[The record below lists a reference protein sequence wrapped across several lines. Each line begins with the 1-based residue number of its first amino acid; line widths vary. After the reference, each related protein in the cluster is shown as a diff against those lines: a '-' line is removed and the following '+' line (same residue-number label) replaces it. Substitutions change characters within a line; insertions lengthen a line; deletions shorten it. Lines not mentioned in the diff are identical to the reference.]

1 MSLSTWISINVVEL
15 TAAAQDR
22 QRWKALP
29 LKSETYTKLEEDEEI
44 EEEECAPN
52 PNPHTLIR
60 RCLASVCVYVCVYYP
75 NIYVDHP

>member
-15 TAAAQDR
+15 TAAAQER

-44 EEEECAPN
+44 EEECA
-52 PNPHTLIR
+52 LI
-60 RCLASVCVYVCVYYP
+60 
-75 NIYVDHP
+75 H